1 MLANSKTFSSK
12 EDRLKVGVYEDEIT
26 VSRSL
31 LLLEFERPLLNSSL
45 SVIRLSSPPKLG
57 NLIADL

>member
-31 LLLEFERPLLNSSL
+31 LLLEFERPLLNSNL